1 MKVRTTTFL
10 GNRENPTT
18 RGLELLKKTNP
29 ILIGKS
35 LPFSNMSQG
44 NSNISVKTEIV
55 SYEFTKDG
63 SVASQGGQNKKA
75 KKILKFFLKT
85 GSGDGIRV
93 REKFSS
99 LKIKK

>member
-44 NSNISVKTEIV
+44 NNNISVKTEIV
-55 SYEFTKDG
+55 IYKFTKKCY
-63 SVASQGGQNKKA
+63 VAS
-75 KKILKFFLKT
+75 
-85 GSGDGIRV
+85 
-93 REKFSS
+93 
-99 LKIKK
+99 